1 MANYHREMNQKKVN
15 QAAERQIEERRKA
28 TELEK
33 KNSEEATKQKAK
45 VNAEHRFQV
54 MLVLITVAATLLVDH
69 FVDILHFFCKLFQ
82 S

>member
-33 KNSEEATKQKAK
+33 KNSEEATK
-45 VNAEHRFQV
+45 
-54 MLVLITVAATLLVDH
+54 
-69 FVDILHFFCKLFQ
+69 
-82 S
+82 